1 MSWLASALLSLIHAL
16 YRLVLVFQS
25 VFRPATEPQPIT
37 AERSKLPQHLAL
49 ALVPN
54 PEADDEANEQYLLNS
69 VEKVAGWCQLAGI
82 RRLSVYDREGVLSR
96 SSIELRGRLQPAS
109 RKAEPEDSPVECDIQ
124 YPLTPPPSDDAES
137 RPLSP
142 HSGNVVPK
150 LGVTTIRLHAESPKP
165 KRRVNAL
172 KRRRVPPK
180 GEDSQPAPLTLHILS
195 YQSGKPAVAAAARM
209 FLHNIRQNQPNN
221 PPTSTP
227 PLMPSIQELTAVLEG
242 ESGFSSPDLMIV
254 HRKPPLPQLPE
265 PAELGGFPPWQTRLT
280 EIYWDFSAPSRKSWR
295 NTASVDESP
304 SIQETE
310 FRRALDEFAGAEMRL
325 GK

>member
-1 MSWLASALLSLIHAL
+1 MVGRRALEASLIHSPTHTHLPFVLNLSFLVSDLFTDAPHATDTMSWLASALLSLIHAL

-82 RRLSVYDREGVLSR
+82 RRLSVYDREGMCHLPCIPRRTSTHETIILGVLSR

-165 KRRVNAL
+165 KRRVSAL
-172 KRRRVPPK
+172 KRRRIPRQSFPAAFTVAT
-180 GEDSQPAPLTLHILS
+180 SHVYIQPRVRTRS
-195 YQSGKPAVAAAARM
+195 
-209 FLHNIRQNQPNN
+209 
-221 PPTSTP
+221 
-227 PLMPSIQELTAVLEG
+227 
-242 ESGFSSPDLMIV
+242 
-254 HRKPPLPQLPE
+254 LPH
-265 PAELGGFPPWQTRLT
+265 
-280 EIYWDFSAPSRKSWR
+280 
-295 NTASVDESP
+295 
-304 SIQETE
+304 
-310 FRRALDEFAGAEMRL
+310 
-325 GK
+325 

>member
-54 PEADDEANEQYLLNS
+54 PEADDETNEQYLLNS
-69 VEKVAGWCQLAGI
+69 VERAAGWCQLAGI
-82 RRLSVYDREGVLSR
+82 RRLSVYDREGMCHLPCIPRRIHKYEANILGVLSR
-96 SSIELRGRLQPAS
+96 SAIELRGRLQPAS

-150 LGVTTIRLHAESPKP
+150 LGVTTIRLRAESPKT
-165 KRRVNAL
+165 KRRVSAL
-172 KRRRVPPK
+172 KRRRVPRQSFHAAFIVATSHVHTAK

-209 FLHNIRQNQPNN
+209 FLHNIRQNQPNS
-221 PPTSTP
+221 PPTSNP

-242 ESGFSSPDLMIV
+242 KRSMY
-254 HRKPPLPQLPE
+254 QCC
-265 PAELGGFPPWQTRLT
+265 
-280 EIYWDFSAPSRKSWR
+280 
-295 NTASVDESP
+295 TAW
-304 SIQETE
+304 I
-310 FRRALDEFAGAEMRL
+310 
-325 GK
+325 